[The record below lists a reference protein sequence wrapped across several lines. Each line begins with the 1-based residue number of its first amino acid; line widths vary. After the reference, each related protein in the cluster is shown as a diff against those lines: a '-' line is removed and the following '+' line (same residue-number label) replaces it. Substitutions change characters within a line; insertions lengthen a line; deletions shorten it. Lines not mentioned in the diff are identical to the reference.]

1 MQTAFPTIMPNAP
14 FTHLDEMPDFVR
26 ADVEAYFVISL
37 DLLRHHERLE
47 RCEERMAARRPMLE
61 WVTGRKPIPDKSY
74 LFERAT
80 AYRDS
85 YCDASEAPTAHEIM
99 EEVLLLF
106 TRFSR

>member
-1 MQTAFPTIMPNAP
+1 MPNTITTPGAP

-26 ADVEAYFVISL
+26 ADVEAYFATFL
-37 DLLRHHERLE
+37 DLLQHHELLE
-47 RCEERMAARRPMLE
+47 WCEERMAARRPMFE

-74 LFERAT
+74 LFKRAT

-85 YCDASEAPTAHEIM
+85 FCDTPEAPTAHEIM
-99 EEVLLLF
+99 EEVLSLI